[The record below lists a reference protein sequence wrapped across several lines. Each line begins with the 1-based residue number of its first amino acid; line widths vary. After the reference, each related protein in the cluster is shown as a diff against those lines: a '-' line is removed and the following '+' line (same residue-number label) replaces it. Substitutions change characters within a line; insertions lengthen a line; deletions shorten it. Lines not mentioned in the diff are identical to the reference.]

1 MMNEMTWWERQTSLI
16 PVSWFG
22 YILLFGWQWRLE
34 QQTPDRL
41 LAFNYIPLPASVL
54 LFLLA
59 TVVHYLLYRWRAADD
74 GWLWA
79 MWCSLFYAGIIVS
92 MILWRISM
100 TAYV

>member
-1 MMNEMTWWERQTSLI
+1 MMKGMTWWERQISLI
-16 PVSWFG
+16 PLSWFG
-22 YILLFGWQWRLE
+22 YLLLFGWLWRLE

-41 LAFNYIPLPASVL
+41 LAFNYISVPASL
-54 LFLLA
+54 LLLLLA
-59 TVVHYLLYRWRAADD
+59 TVVHYLLYRWRSADE

-79 MWCSLFYAGIIVS
+79 MWCSLLYAAIIVS